1 MDNQFKFN
9 VNIEEGV
16 NEGVIRMGEAV
27 PVHTG
32 RDVSAGDVTIFAIME
47 FLTKK
52 DVNEEI
58 ILDSVLIFS
67 YDKLAIRLV
76 YGLTQRHP
84 YKINSSIIL
93 NPDLEAFEINKGKK
107 YSHFQLADFIKMNR
121 HLFESKSVA
130 MELVSA
136 LKNIKATVNKAIEDS
151 KDDRANRHMLIDQVV
166 SSNIPESFNIELPIF
181 KGQPKVTVPI
191 EVVLDESLD
200 CMLVSP
206 DLKQIIAEE
215 SERLIGGEID
225 KIRELH
231 PELRIYQE

>member
-1 MDNQFKFN
+1 MDNKI
-9 VNIEEGV
+9 NISVENGV
-16 NEGVIRMGEAV
+16 NEVVVRHGQAAPI
-27 PVHTG
+27 HTG
-32 RDVSAGDVTIFAIME
+32 ADVKVGNVTIFAVME
-47 FLTKK
+47 FLTKT
-52 DVNEEI
+52 DVEKAI
-58 ILDSVLIFS
+58 VLDSVLIFS
-67 YDKLAIRLV
+67 YEKLAMELV
-76 YGLTQRHP
+76 YGLTKMHP
-84 YKINSSIIL
+84 YKISSSIIL

>member
-1 MDNQFKFN
+1 MDKEI
-9 VNIEEGV
+9 NISVENGIKELI
-16 NEGVIRMGEAV
+16 IRKGDAV

-32 RDVSAGDVTIFAIME
+32 ADVKIGSVTIFAIME

-52 DVNEEI
+52 DINEAM
-58 ILDSVLIFS
+58 ILDSILQYS
-67 YDKLAIRLV
+67 YDKLKMQLV
-76 YGLTQRHP
+76 YGATLRHQ
-84 YKINSSIIL
+84 YTINAQILL

-107 YSHFQLADFIKMNR
+107 YSTFQLADFIKMNR

-136 LKNIKATVNKAIEDS
+136 LKNIKASVNRAIEDS
-151 KDDRANRHMLIDQVV
+151 KDDRGNRRALIDQVV
-166 SSNIPESFNIELPIF
+166 QSNIPESFNIELPIF
-181 KGQPKVTVPI
+181 KGQPKVVVPV
-191 EVVLDESLD
+191 EVVLDEDLE

-215 SERLIGGEID
+215 SERLIGGEVE

-231 PELRIYQE
+231 PQLRIYQE